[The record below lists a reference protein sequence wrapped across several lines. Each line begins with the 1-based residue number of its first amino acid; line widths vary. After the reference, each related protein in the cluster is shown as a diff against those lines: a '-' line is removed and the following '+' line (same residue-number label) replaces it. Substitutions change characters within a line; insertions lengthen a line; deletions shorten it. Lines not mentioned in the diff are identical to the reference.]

1 MKGVVLCIMIITA
14 HEVFGTANQ
23 EREELLSAI
32 QEFKSLVA
40 EIDGKE
46 FLDQERTLY
55 KEKFAL
61 SIDRAR
67 KHLDHFTFEDIDEI
81 DDWIE
86 KNHPNV
92 SQNLIALAD
101 TASFLLEFGLQRFA
115 QSLSSLNN
123 ER

>member
-23 EREELLSAI
+23 EREELLLAI

-40 EIDGKE
+40 KIDEKKLSE
-46 FLDQERTLY
+46 EDRTLY
-55 KEKFAL
+55 KKEFAL

-67 KHLDHFTFEDIDEI
+67 KHMDHFTFEDIDGI

-115 QSLSSLNN
+115 QSLSSLKN